1 MKGKLHAQMAA
12 PQRRGPLSQ
21 DDKVEWRAASFQTAK
36 RHKDAEIAELRNKVQ
51 VLQAKTFQLI
61 QLTPNRDRSVKY
73 GATSIGQASQ
83 KPGKQEANDHESSR
97 TEERAD
103 FNKPTA
109 KPQSSLYGN
118 TTTKTPL
125 VGKRVVING
134 LVAKRELNGCTGTAV
149 RFDNAEGRYSVEL
162 DVSHDESSSSFMI
175 KPCNLEIF
183 LPTASAAQLQA
194 ADDGNAEQF
203 PSEVAPTAS
212 AGPTATGAN
221 GSESGVHLTSVD
233 TKVNQIIAHMH
244 LDENSALQCH
254 LEYLQ
259 DVNGAL
265 AAAAAAK
272 DIVIA
277 RQSADIAA
285 AAEAVMAKDIVISRQ
300 SAEIA
305 QAAEAA
311 AAKDQVITRQNAE
324 IAQV

>member
-1 MKGKLHAQMAA
+1 MKGKLHAEMAA
-12 PQRRGPLSQ
+12 PQRRGPLSL
-21 DDKVEWRAASFQTAK
+21 DDKVEWQSASFATAK
-36 RHKDAEIAELRNKVQ
+36 RYKDAEIAELRNKVQ

-61 QLTPNRDRSVKY
+61 QLTPNRDRAVEY
-73 GATSIGQASQ
+73 GAMSIGQASQ
-83 KPGKQEANDHESSR
+83 KPGKQESNDHESSR

-109 KPQSSLYGN
+109 KPQSSVYGN
-118 TTTKTPL
+118 TAAPKTPL

-134 LVAKRELNGCTGTAV
+134 LVAKRELNGRTGTAV
-149 RFDNAEGRYSVEL
+149 RFDTAEGRYSVEL
-162 DVSHDESSSSFMI
+162 DVPHDESSSSFMI

-183 LPTASAAQLQA
+183 LPTASADS
-194 ADDGNAEQF
+194 ADDHGNAQQF
-203 PSEVAPTAS
+203 PSEVAPPTTS
-212 AGPTATGAN
+212 AEHTATGAN

-272 DIVIA
+272 DIVIT

-285 AAEAVMAKDIVISRQ
+285 AAEAVMERDIVISRQ

-305 QAAEAA
+305 QAAEEA

>member
-12 PQRRGPLSQ
+12 PQRRGPLSL
-21 DDKVEWRAASFQTAK
+21 DDELEFQRVSFAVAK
-36 RHKDAEIAELRNKVQ
+36 RYKDAEIAELRNKVQ

-61 QLTPNRDRSVKY
+61 QLTSNRDRSVEY
-73 GATSIGQASQ
+73 GAMSIGQASQ
-83 KPGKQEANDHESSR
+83 KPGKQESNDHESSR

-118 TTTKTPL
+118 TAPKTPL
-125 VGKRVVING
+125 VGKCVVING
-134 LVAKRELNGCTGTAV
+134 LVAKRELNGRTGTAV
-149 RFDNAEGRYSVEL
+149 RFDTAEGRYSVEL
-162 DVSHDESSSSFMI
+162 DVPHDESSSFMI

-194 ADDGNAEQF
+194 ADDHGNAQQF
-203 PSEVAPTAS
+203 PSEVAPTTS
-212 AGPTATGAN
+212 AEHTATGAN

-272 DIVIA
+272 DIVIT

-285 AAEAVMAKDIVISRQ
+285 AAEAVMTKDIVISRQ
-300 SAEIA
+300 SAELA
-305 QAAEAA
+305 QAAEEV